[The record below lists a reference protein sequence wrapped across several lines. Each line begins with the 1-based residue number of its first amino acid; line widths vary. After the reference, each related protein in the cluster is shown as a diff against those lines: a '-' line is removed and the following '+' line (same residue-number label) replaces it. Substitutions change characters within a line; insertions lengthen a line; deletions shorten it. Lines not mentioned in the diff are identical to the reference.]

1 MYILIAF
8 YLFPHYKYYNLW
20 NHKRD
25 FSPYLSF
32 FITQKGETI
41 FLTLMGANIKK
52 LHIKEFPIAI
62 QPITHFETQKKLS
75 FQNNK
80 YGITTNLLAYY

>member
-1 MYILIAF
+1 
-8 YLFPHYKYYNLW
+8 
-20 NHKRD
+20 
-25 FSPYLSF
+25 
-32 FITQKGETI
+32 
-41 FLTLMGANIKK
+41 MGANIKK